1 MITIISD
8 DANQNIGQRIYK
20 ELCSKKIEV
29 EYISISD
36 TDIRPCYS
44 CGGCTYKT
52 YGKCVVRDDGDKIYP
67 KLIGADVWL
76 FVTPIRWGTYSFKT
90 KRMLDKLC
98 VIGDRHYS
106 VVRGEIVKSMQGNI
120 KKLYAVGI
128 KDDCSTEEKF
138 AFSKLVAENINIM
151 NISGGSFIVDS
162 DVGEGDTLKIAE
174 EISKWKM

>member
-36 TDIRPCYS
+36 ADIKPCYS

-67 KLIGADVWL
+67 KLISADVWL
-76 FVTPIRWGTYSFKT
+76 IVTPIMWGTYSYKT
-90 KRMLDKLC
+90 KRMVDKLC

-106 VVRGEIVKSMQGNI
+106 VVRGEIVKAMQGNI

-128 KDDCSTEEKF
+128 KDDCSTEEKS

-151 NISGGSFIVDS
+151 NLSGGSFVVDS
-162 DVGEGDTLKIAE
+162 DVDDCDILKMAE
-174 EISKWKM
+174 EISK